1 MNVAMRSDSIVSD
14 LVEFA
19 ERLSESERT
28 PIAHLVASWACQ
40 EADAIEFLREIQST
54 SPKTDI
60 HTTAEQARKH
70 LSAIVED
77 FDNRYCDIVEQHD
90 GLDDAGE
97 ALQWFRKARAAASLL
112 YSVDA
117 NVVCKFCETL
127 YEAHA
132 ATGNLDKL
140 RKLYLRKE
148 QS

>member
-1 MNVAMRSDSIVSD
+1 MSD

-60 HTTAEQARKH
+60 HTTAEQARKR
-70 LSAIVED
+70 LLAIVEGLD
-77 FDNRYCDIVEQHD
+77 SRHFDIVEQHG

-97 ALQWFRKARAAASLL
+97 ALQWFRKARAAALRL

-117 NVVCKFCETL
+117 NVICKFCETL
-127 YEAHA
+127 HEAHA
-132 ATGNLDKL
+132 ATGDLDRL
-140 RKLYLRKE
+140 RELCLREE